1 MYTHILVPTDGS
13 ELAQKGVDHALSL
26 AKGLG
31 SKVTVLTVTQPFPL
45 VYGHGWVPSDT
56 DMERYDAENKKA
68 AEALLSAVKASAE
81 RLGVTPDTVHATDT
95 SPATAIVETSE
106 RVGANLIVMSSH
118 GRRGVARMLV
128 GSQTSEVLAHSKL
141 PVLVVR

>member
-31 SKVTVLTVTQPFPL
+31 SKVTVITVTPPFPR
-45 VYGHGWVPSDT
+45 VYGSGWVPSDT

-68 AEALLSAVKASAE
+68 AEALLGAVRASAE
-81 RLGVTPDTVHATDT
+81 RLGITPDTVHATST
-95 SPATAIVETSE
+95 SPATAIVEESE

-118 GRRGVARMLV
+118 GRRGIARMLV
-128 GSQTSEVLAHSKL
+128 GSQTSEVLANSNL